1 MDHGGEVE
9 MRLRLV
15 AARYVHKASGGRQF
29 YKKVMFLTAMGLLP
43 SGCSRSAQPSM
54 LIQKISRKTAK
65 LKQLSKNPPM
75 NPKSSRKIQKPPPER
90 PKNAANLA
98 AWQNY
103 ARALGQDPGKRT
115 KDQLMTELP

>member
-29 YKKVMFLTAMGLLP
+29 YKKGDVFDCDGAAAERLLQIGAVVDADTENKQENGEVETAIEK
-43 SGCSRSAQPSM
+43 SADESE
-54 LIQKISRKTAK
+54 
-65 LKQLSKNPPM
+65 KQQEDSEA
-75 NPKSSRKIQKPPPER
+75 PPER